1 MLNAENRTEQ
11 STASAHQTISA
22 ILTVPADQNALSTR
36 IVLGI
41 RAVLE
46 TAVLI
51 LALVHVE
58 RTRNAKSPITFP
70 FAPVKSHSL
79 AILTALA
86 DLFQRY
92 V

>member
-11 STASAHQTISA
+11 STASVHQTISA
-22 ILTVPADQNALSTR
+22 ILTVPADQNVLSTR

-51 LALVHVE
+51 LVLVHVAQ
-58 RTRNAKSPITFP
+58 TRNVKSPITFP
-70 FAPVKSHSL
+70 FAPVKNYSL

-86 DLFQRY
+86 DQFQRY